1 MIKDFFNSN
10 DIESEFSKIE
20 KDKIIISSMYKA
32 TSLILLLNIFK
43 LTNEGKMLFVIS
55 FRSGLLQDFQN
66 IMQIFFNKLKGEV
79 EKI

>member
-1 MIKDFFNSN
+1 
-10 DIESEFSKIE
+10 
-20 KDKIIISSMYKA
+20 MYKA

-79 EKI
+79 EKNLINLLNYNVNYNIL